1 MKNYKSSYNQHKMK
15 QADHVGSTKN
25 IAESLADF
33 KNMAVR
39 EMVKVLT
46 SKEGY
51 DVIKE
56 LSKR

>member
-1 MKNYKSSYNQHKMK
+1 MKNYKLSYNQYKIK
-15 QADHVGSTKN
+15 QTNPAGITKN
-25 IAESLADF
+25 IAENLADF